1 MCQRLFI
8 TFFLLFQIISHAQNL
23 TSIDV
28 SAELKENADA
38 VIKKLEEKL
47 EIKKF
52 NLYAYQISK
61 EIVIYNEKGYEKC
74 MPYLNYYDEN
84 QIKRLEVKIY
94 NNYGI
99 EIKKFKKNDFKDVAT
114 NDGFSIQSDGRVK
127 YIDYTPINY
136 PFIIQFDYSY
146 ESSDT
151 AFLQRWAPFE
161 NYGVAIENA
170 TFELIVQPD
179 IKCNVLEKNFENFQ
193 IEKKNVGTTILYQ
206 LHNLKALKWENN
218 SLPNHKFFPIAY
230 FSLNHF
236 SLKGV
241 EGNANNWEELG
252 KWFYEALYKTQF
264 ELPES
269 TIQKIRQLTSNAK
282 TDEEK
287 AKIVY
292 KYVQDKTRYVS
303 IQLGIGGWQPMKA
316 ADVDRLGYGDCKGL
330 TNYTFALLKA
340 VGINAYHT
348 IISNDEDK
356 KDFITEMPFLQGNHM
371 ILCIPGKENI
381 WLECTSQKSAFG
393 EIGSS
398 NEDRKV
404 LVVTPEGGKIE
415 RTKKYD
421 EKENII
427 FTKAKVQLDSDGE
440 MKANLDKVFNGI
452 TVERR
457 FALENKTE
465 SERKDFYR
473 EVWDYYNPIV
483 IKEFSTK
490 RNNEAKTWEE
500 KFDLEVEKFA
510 LKNANQLIV
519 NANPFSRWENIPDK
533 IRTRKQPV
541 NIKRGF
547 TEVDEIEFLL
557 PENSKIEALP
567 QNTML
572 ETKFGTYQFDITVNE
587 HKIVYKRKFTLF
599 EAQHSNTDYNDFR
612 IFLIEVNKFDNA
624 KFLIQLN

>member
-1 MCQRLFI
+1 MCQRLFV
-8 TFFLLFQIISHAQNL
+8 TFFLLFQIISNAQNL
-23 TSIDV
+23 SSIDV

-52 NLYAYQISK
+52 NLYAYQVTK
-61 EIVIYNEKGYEKC
+61 TVIVYNEIGYQKNI
-74 MPYLNYYDEN
+74 PYLNYDDKTS
-84 QIKRLEVKIY
+84 IKKLEVKIY

-99 EIKKFKKNDFKDVAT
+99 EIKKFKKNDFKDVSS
-114 NDGFSIQSDGRVK
+114 NDAITIQSDDRLK

-151 AFLQRWAPFE
+151 AFLERWSPFE
-161 NYGVAIENA
+161 NYGIAIENA
-170 TFELIVQPD
+170 SFELNVQPE

-206 LHNLKALKWENN
+206 LHNLKALKRENY

-241 EGNANNWEELG
+241 EGKANNWEELG
-252 KWFYEALYKTQF
+252 KWFYEKLYKTQF
-264 ELPES
+264 ELPET
-269 TIQKIRQLTSNAK
+269 TIQKIKQLTSNAN

-348 IISNDEDK
+348 IISNDADK

-415 RTKKYD
+415 KTKKYD

-427 FTKAKVQLDSDGE
+427 FSKATVQLDSDGK
-440 MKANLDKVFNGI
+440 MMANLDKVFNGI

-457 FALENKTE
+457 YALEYKTE
-465 SERKDFYR
+465 NERKDFYR
-473 EVWDYYNPIV
+473 EIWDYYNPI
-483 IKEFSTK
+483 ILNEFSTK
-490 RNNEAKTWEE
+490 RNNESKTWEE

-519 NANPFSRWENIPDK
+519 NVNPFSRWENIPDK

-547 TEVDEIEFLL
+547 TEFDEIEFLL

-567 QNTML
+567 QNTLL

-599 EAQHSNTDYNDFR
+599 EAQHNNTDYNDFR
-612 IFLIEVNKFDNA
+612 NFFIEVNKFDNA